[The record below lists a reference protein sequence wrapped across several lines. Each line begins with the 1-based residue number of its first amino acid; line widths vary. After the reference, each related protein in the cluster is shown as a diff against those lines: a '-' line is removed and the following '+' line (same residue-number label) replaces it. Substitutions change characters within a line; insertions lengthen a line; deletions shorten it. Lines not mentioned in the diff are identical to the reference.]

1 MSATRE
7 SDTHRPHDYAALRVA
22 ALELRSLGLTP
33 RDIAQALRL
42 SEAAVLALL
51 ATEMETQP

>member
-1 MSATRE
+1 MTVAPN
-7 SDTHRPHDYAALRVA
+7 DPHRPHDRESLRVA
-22 ALELRSLGLTP
+22 ALELRSLGLTAF
-33 RDIAQALRL
+33 DIASCLRL